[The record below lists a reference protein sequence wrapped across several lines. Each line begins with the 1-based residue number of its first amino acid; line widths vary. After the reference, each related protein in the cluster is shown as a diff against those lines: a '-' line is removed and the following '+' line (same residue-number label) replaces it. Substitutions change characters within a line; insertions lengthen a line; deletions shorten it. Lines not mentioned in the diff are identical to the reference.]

1 MTFTRIRDIRRRELL
16 DAAYEVLKRDGLHAT
31 TIDKIALEAGAAK
44 GIVHHYFPNK
54 RDLILTTLRYAHAL
68 RRNEIVRR
76 LRLATSPHAR
86 IAAIIDVNLGETYL
100 THEYSRLWIATAVEA
115 LNDPEFARLQ
125 KIIRQRE
132 RSTLLHALRQLVPM
146 SEIDEVLLAIRALV
160 EACRLWVGY
169 IDWYDS
175 AHATALAYALL
186 KARVPGFP
194 DQGSNR

>member
-1 MTFTRIRDIRRRELL
+1 MIIARIRDIRRQELL
-16 DAAYEVLKRDGLHAT
+16 EAAYEVLKRDGLHAT

-76 LRLATSPHAR
+76 LRLANSPHAR
-86 IAAIIDVNLGETYL
+86 IAAIIAVNLGETYL
-100 THEYSRLWIATAVEA
+100 THQYCRLWIATAVEA
-115 LNDPEFARLQ
+115 LNDSEFARLQ
-125 KIIRQRE
+125 KIIRRRE
-132 RSTLLHALRQLVPM
+132 RSTLLHALRQLVPKH
-146 SEIDEVLLAIRALV
+146 ETDEVLLAVRALI

-175 AHATALAYALL
+175 AHATALAYNLL
-186 KARVPGFP
+186 KARIPGFP
-194 DQGSNR
+194 DQGSDR

>member
-1 MTFTRIRDIRRRELL
+1 MTFTRIRDIRRQELL
-16 DAAYEVLKRDGLHAT
+16 QAAYEVLKREGLQAT
-31 TIDKIALEAGAAK
+31 TTDKIAVEAGAAK

-86 IAAIIDVNLGETYL
+86 LAAIIDVNLGETYL
-100 THEYSRLWIATAVEA
+100 THQYCRLWIATAVEA

-125 KIIRQRE
+125 KIIRKRE
-132 RSTLLHALRQLVPM
+132 RSTLLHALRQSVPKR
-146 SEIDEVLLAIRALV
+146 EIDEVLLAIRALM

-175 AHATALAYALL
+175 AHAIALAYTLL
-186 KARVPGFP
+186 KARIPGFP
-194 DQGSNR
+194 EQGSNR

>member
-16 DAAYEVLKRDGLHAT
+16 QAAYEVLKRYGLHAT
-31 TIDKIALEAGAAK
+31 TIDKIALQAGAAK

-68 RRNEIVRR
+68 RRNEIGRR
-76 LRLATSPHAR
+76 LRLATSPHER

-100 THEYSRLWIATAVEA
+100 THEYSGLWIATAVEA

-132 RSTLLHALRQLVPM
+132 RSTLLHALRQLVPKRDTD
-146 SEIDEVLLAIRALV
+146 EILLAIRTLM

-186 KARVPGFP
+186 KARIPGFP
-194 DQGSNR
+194 DHGSDR

>member
-1 MTFTRIRDIRRRELL
+1 MIIARIRDIRRQELL
-16 DAAYEVLKRDGLHAT
+16 QAAYEVLKREGLHAT

-54 RDLILTTLRYAHAL
+54 RDLILTTFRYAHAL
-68 RRNEIVRR
+68 RRNEIVTR
-76 LRLATSPHAR
+76 LRQATSPHAR

-100 THEYSRLWIATAVEA
+100 THQYCRLWIAAAVEA

-125 KIIRQRE
+125 KIIRRRE
-132 RSTLLHALRQLVPM
+132 RSTLLHALRQSVP
-146 SEIDEVLLAIRALV
+146 SHDTDEVLLAIRSLI

-186 KARVPGFP
+186 KARIPGFP
-194 DQGSNR
+194 EQGSSE

>member
-1 MTFTRIRDIRRRELL
+1 MIIAKIRDIRRQELL
-16 DAAYEVLKRDGLHAT
+16 EAAYEVLKRDGLHAT

-54 RDLILTTLRYAHAL
+54 RDLIFTTFRYAHAL

-76 LRLATSPHAR
+76 LRLETSPVGR
-86 IAAIIDVNLGETYL
+86 VAAIIDVNLGETYL
-100 THEYSRLWIATAVEA
+100 THQYCRLWIAAAVEA

-132 RSTLLHALRQLVPM
+132 RSTLLHALRQLVPKRDTD
-146 SEIDEVLLAIRALV
+146 EILLAIRTLM

-186 KARVPGFP
+186 KARIPGFP
-194 DQGSNR
+194 DLGSDR